1 MKIAFISYWSLNEG
15 LTQATVLPHV
25 QLLRSMPGVEKV
37 ILFTIERSGQPIE
50 TLEDHVPLY
59 AKKFGL
65 VLLNKFSDFLSFTP
79 MVREVV
85 KREGIQ
91 LIISRSS
98 LAGGIGF
105 RVARSLG
112 CRHATESFEPHD
124 DYMLES
130 GVWSKW
136 DLRYRLARYF
146 QRQQCAVDN
155 FLMPVSQGYA
165 KVLLER
171 GVRDDQMVVVP
182 CTVDTQVFRRTRND
196 SLMARLH
203 IRADQT
209 VGVYA
214 GKFGGLYF
222 DQEAF
227 DFFALAKTNIE
238 NYFQLIL
245 TTDPHEEIR
254 VKMVRAGFAE
264 HEFAIVK
271 ARHDEISDY
280 LSLAHFAFA
289 TYRPSPSKRYLSPIK
304 VGEYWACGLPVLLT
318 EGVGDDAEIISREG
332 CGAVITWSREGME
345 KALQKIRDQLK
356 DPRVTER
363 NQQLAHIYRN
373 RHLLVTAYEKL
384 LSRV

>member
-1 MKIAFISYWSLNEG
+1 
-15 LTQATVLPHV
+15 
-25 QLLRSMPGVEKV
+25 MPGVEKV
-37 ILFTIERSGQPIE
+37 ILFTIERSGQPVE

-59 AKKFGL
+59 ARKFGW

-79 MVREVV
+79 AVREVV
-85 KREGIQ
+85 KREGVQ

-105 RVARSLG
+105 RVARALG

-124 DYMLES
+124 SYMLES
-130 GVWSKW
+130 GVWSQW
-136 DLRYRLARYF
+136 DPRYHLARYF
-146 QRQQCAVDN
+146 QRKQCAPDN
-155 FLMPVSQGYA
+155 FLMPVSNGYA
-165 KVLLER
+165 KVLRER
-171 GVRDDQMVVVP
+171 GVKEDQMVVVP
-182 CTVDTQVFRRTRND
+182 CTVDTQVFRRSRKD
-196 SLMARLH
+196 SLMAQLH
-203 IRADQT
+203 IRANQT

-227 DFFALAKTNIE
+227 DFFAIARANIE

-245 TTDPHEEIR
+245 STDPHEEIR
-254 VKMVRAGFAE
+254 ARMLRVGFTE

-289 TYRPSPSKRYLSPIK
+289 TYRPSPSKRFLSPIK

-318 EGVGDDAEIISREG
+318 EGVGDDADIISREG
-332 CGAVITWSREGME
+332 CGAVFTASREGME
-345 KALQKIRDQLK
+345 KALHKIREQLK
-356 DPRVTER
+356 DPGVAER
-363 NQQLAHIYRN
+363 NQQLARTYRN
-373 RHLLVTAYEKL
+373 RDLLVKAYEQL
-384 LSRV
+384 LRRV

>member
-25 QLLRSMPGVEKV
+25 KLLRAMTGVEKV
-37 ILFTIERSGQPIE
+37 ILFTIERSGQPVE
-50 TLEDHVPLY
+50 RLEDHIPLY
-59 AKKFGL
+59 ARKFGW
-65 VLLNKFSDFLSFTP
+65 VFLNKFSDFLSFTP
-79 MVREVV
+79 AVREVV

-136 DLRYRLARYF
+136 DLRYHLARYF
-146 QRQQCAVDN
+146 QRNQCAVDN
-155 FLMPVSQGYA
+155 FLMPVSHSYA

-171 GVRDDQMVVVP
+171 GVRQDQMVVVP

-203 IRADQT
+203 IQADQT

-227 DFFALAKTNIE
+227 EFFAVARATVKQ
-238 NYFQLIL
+238 YFQLIL
-245 TTDPHEEIR
+245 TTDPPEEIR
-254 VKMVRAGFAE
+254 AKMVRAGFAE
-264 HEFAIVK
+264 HEFAIVT

-332 CGAVITWSREGME
+332 CGAVFTWSQKGME
-345 KALQKIRDQLK
+345 MALHKILEQLK
-356 DPRVTER
+356 DPQVAER
-363 NQQLAHIYRN
+363 NQQLARTYRN
-373 RHLLVTAYEKL
+373 RDILVKAYELL